1 VTVTVTPDAFQY
13 VSFHAARIAEVAERT
28 AAMVGLDG
36 HDVHIEVD
44 ETTPLARI
52 RTTIDGGAITVAI
65 ESGALEDTRRPRQ
78 FSDDAAALA
87 IGRALIKAADRLHG
101 GFAAAPPDDELSLP
115 QVAAWDVYA
124 VGRLARQGIATNAQR
139 WRYNFRNR
147 HGFDDAADARFD
159 RLWNSD
165 RLTWDDL

>member
-1 VTVTVTPDAFQY
+1 MSVTVSPDTFQY
-13 VSFHAARIAEVAERT
+13 VSFDAARIAELAAQAAE
-28 AAMVGLDG
+28 MVGLGG
-36 HDVHIEVD
+36 HDVHVEVD

-52 RTTIDGGAITVAI
+52 RTTIDGAAITVTV

-87 IGRALIKAADRLHG
+87 LGRALIKAADRLHG
-101 GFAAAPPDDELSLP
+101 GFSEAPPDDELSLSH
-115 QVAAWDVYA
+115 VAAWDVYA
-124 VGRLARQGIATNAQR
+124 VGRLARRGIATNAQR

-147 HGFDDAADARFD
+147 HGFDDAADAAFD

-165 RLTWDDL
+165 QLTWADL